1 MNMTNSPPTKA
12 DELSA
17 LQKFA
22 QSLGPHSYLGSWIT
36 QAMPYFRDSLQSDI
50 LPLTPSELYQ
60 RAFADRQQA
69 LDVLQEAQLQARST
83 LDQTREQAHQMVQ
96 LAHQEA
102 DRIRS
107 RAYQAIRLAM
117 KELES

>member
-1 MNMTNSPPTKA
+1 MNTTNSPPTKEE
-12 DELSA
+12 ELSA
-17 LQKFA
+17 LQQLA

-50 LPLTPSELYQ
+50 VPLTPSELYQ
-60 RAFADRQQA
+60 QASVDRQQA
-69 LDVLQEAQLQARST
+69 LDVLQEAQRQARST
-83 LDQTREQAHQMVQ
+83 LDQTREQAHQLVQ
-96 LAHQEA
+96 LAQQEA

-107 RAYQAIRLAM
+107 RAYQSIRLAM